1 MQWGPGCTFVL
12 EIWCRDLSW
21 IQRDLYISL
30 GDVLEAELDKQT
42 AFLDAEEMHL
52 SWVTL
57 PGPSKLSIEAL
68 TIQCWVQGMS
78 NRQSVQNVGAAH
90 KAFSLLPSVHHI
102 WMRNLPSKLGSEA
115 QLSLPLRLLSNSTHF
130 YLHSSLEMQS
140 FQKHKANRSD
150 SSNVLLPPPNNT
162 KHDIL
167 KQNWVS
173 VRSKITGCRLLLIPC
188 KQTGDFV
195 QGFWACSCTFLDRT
209 TVLRL
214 LLYSALEDIFAFKTK
229 FISSI
234 SRFCISLCGCSKAS
248 SPLGVLD
255 QAKSKRTG
263 RAVRR

>member
-1 MQWGPGCTFVL
+1 MQWGPGCTYVL

-30 GDVLEAELDKQT
+30 GDMLEAELDKQT

-52 SWVTL
+52 SWATL

-130 YLHSSLEMQS
+130 YLHSSLEMQT
-140 FQKHKANRSD
+140 FQKHKANRRD

-188 KQTGDFV
+188 KQTGDLYKDSEHVVALSLTEQLFW
-195 QGFWACSCTFLDRT
+195 GFCSIRP
-209 TVLRL
+209 LRIYL
-214 LLYSALEDIFAFKTK
+214 HSRQNLFPPFHVSVYLYVAAA
-229 FISSI
+229 
-234 SRFCISLCGCSKAS
+234 RPAA
-248 SPLGVLD
+248 P
-255 QAKSKRTG
+255 
-263 RAVRR
+263 